1 MSRNVTKTQLVN
13 EIRKVITST
22 AISIDVETE
31 VRMRKTDNPY
41 FGATKRNRVAGL
53 IGFDYENS
61 VNNQLGREE
70 KTMDFVAQE
79 HKWAKPTDSRNLLT
93 NEASTKLYLRLKVQ
107 SASHPVYSF
116 NGREISKDLLVP
128 FIPITKKP
136 NTQANLDKEI
146 IVRTYDMDNIKSV
159 RMLGDEFVV
168 THTITEAETTPT
180 ELTRETQT
188 A

>member
-107 SASHPVYSF
+107 STGHPVYSF
-116 NGREISKDLLVP
+116 NGREISKATP
-128 FIPITKKP
+128 KSPILKRIWIRKSSCEPMTWRISRVSECL
-136 NTQANLDKEI
+136 AMNL
-146 IVRTYDMDNIKSV
+146 
-159 RMLGDEFVV
+159 
-168 THTITEAETTPT
+168 
-180 ELTRETQT
+180 
-188 A
+188 